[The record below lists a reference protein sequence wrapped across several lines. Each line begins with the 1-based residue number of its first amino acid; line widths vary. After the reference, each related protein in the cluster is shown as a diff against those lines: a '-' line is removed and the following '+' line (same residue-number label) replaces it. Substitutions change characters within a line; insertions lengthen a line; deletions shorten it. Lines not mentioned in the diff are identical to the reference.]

1 MASFANEI
9 LIRGTHI
16 AEHLAKAIRRNARPQ
31 SIPAPEFGITK
42 FCTETPPKKRALLS
56 LSPTAWRTAVAQ
68 APDIEIFNI
77 IGLTFEIT
85 KALNTIGYAVDIVDI
100 CDKDFLPQK
109 PYDLYLGHGGHTGA
123 ILDLLPPHAFVIH
136 YASGAAWDAF
146 NKMSQERYDNFCARR
161 GLSKKRQF
169 VRSIAG
175 TESGEERLAR
185 RADAGFLSGPR
196 TVATFDGISKRMELL
211 YLGAYVQKD
220 IVPAKRDFSAGR
232 RNFLCAG
239 ATSGNVQ
246 KGIDLIIETFAR
258 LPRLN
263 LFIYCKVEKEILDAY
278 ARELRLPNIHYVYH
292 YSIGPLR
299 PKIRALLE
307 RVNFTFGAPIDTGP
321 GTAMLGTLGLGLI
334 PVGYIDIDASESESV
349 LGDDFTVESLVDCAL
364 RASEKPAEWCE
375 QASASIMRRFTKLH
389 EPSQFGANFKDWL
402 QSLGL

>member
-9 LIRGTHI
+9 LIRSTHV
-16 AEHLAKAIRRNARPQ
+16 AENLVRAIRRPARAQPK
-31 SIPAPEFGITK
+31 PAPEFGITK
-42 FCTETPPKKRALLS
+42 FCNGNPPTKYALLS

-68 APDIEIFNI
+68 APNIEIFNI
-77 IGLTFEIT
+77 IGLTFEIA
-85 KALNTIGYAVDIVDI
+85 KALNELGYSVDIVDI
-100 CDKDFLPQK
+100 CDNDFRPQK

-123 ILDLLPPHAFVIH
+123 ILDSLPPDTFVIH

-146 NKMSQERYDNFCARR
+146 NRMSQERYDNFCRRR
-161 GLSKKRQF
+161 GLPRSRQF
-169 VRSIAG
+169 ARSISG

-185 RADAGFLSGPR
+185 RSNAAFLSGPR
-196 TVATFDGISKRMELL
+196 TVATFTGISKRMELL

-220 IVPAKRDFSAGR
+220 ILPLRRDFSAGR

-246 KGIDLIIETFAR
+246 KGLDLIIEAFAQ

-349 LGDDFTVESLVDCAL
+349 LGDDFTVESLVDCAV

-375 QASASIMRRFTKLH
+375 QASASIMRRFGKLH
-389 EPSQFGANFKDWL
+389 EPAQFGANFKAWMHK
-402 QSLGL
+402 LGL